1 MTDITPDE
9 IHYCQVHPDIE
20 TELRCNKCERYMCA
34 KCAVSTP
41 VGYRCRECV
50 RQVENKFFSAT
61 NNDLLITF
69 AVSTGLCI
77 IGGVIASLVNFIL
90 LNFFI
95 GIVWAG
101 LVSEAILRATNRR
114 RGRNSGEIA
123 VGGVVFGALIG
134 AGLYATLIYNDRYGR
149 IIEAA
154 REANI
159 DLSTLPREIYV
170 PMGDFIFA
178 NLFSIGLLIF
188 VGITAVT
195 VYTRMKS

>member
-9 IHYCQVHPDIE
+9 IHYCQVHPDRE

-34 KCAVSTP
+34 QCAVSTP

-77 IGGVIASLVNFIL
+77 IGGVIASLANFIL

-101 LVSEAILRATNRR
+101 LVSEAILRATKRR

-123 VGGVVFGALIG
+123 VGGVIFGALVG

-170 PMGDFIFA
+170 PMGDFIFS
-178 NLFSIGLLIF
+178 NIFSIGLLIF

>member
-34 KCAVSTP
+34 RCAVSTP

-61 NNDLLITF
+61 SNDLLITF
-69 AVSTGLCI
+69 AVSTGLCAV
-77 IGGVIASLVNFIL
+77 GGLVASLSNFIL

-95 GIVWAG
+95 GIFWAG
-101 LVSEAILRATNRR
+101 LVSEAVLRATKRR

-123 VGGVVFGALIG
+123 VGGVIFGAIIG
-134 AGLYATLIYNDRYGR
+134 AGLHAVLIYNDRYGR

-170 PMGDFIFA
+170 PMGDFIFS
-178 NLFSIGLLIF
+178 NIFSIGLLIF

>member
-9 IHYCQVHPDIE
+9 IHYCQVHPDRE

-34 KCAVSTP
+34 QCAVSTP

-61 NNDLLITF
+61 SNDLLITF
-69 AVSTGLCI
+69 AVSMGLCI

-95 GIVWAG
+95 GVVWAG

-123 VGGVVFGALIG
+123 VGGVIFGAIIG
-134 AGLYATLIYNDRYGR
+134 SGLYALLNYNRIFGDLI
-149 IIEAA
+149 A
-154 REANI
+154 RAQAI
-159 DLSTLPREIYV
+159 GVDPATQRGYV
-170 PMGDFIFA
+170 PMGDFIFS
-178 NLFSIGLLIF
+178 NIFSIGLLIF